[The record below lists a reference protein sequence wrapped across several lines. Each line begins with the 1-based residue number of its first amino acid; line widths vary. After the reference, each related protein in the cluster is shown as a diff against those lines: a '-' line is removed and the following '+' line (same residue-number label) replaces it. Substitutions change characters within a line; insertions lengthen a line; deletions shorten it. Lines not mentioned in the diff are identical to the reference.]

1 MANKLVLIG
10 WLMAAATLFAGCAA
24 DTYTV
29 GDDLGWTIPPLGNV
43 AYRTWAD
50 KKDFNLGDSII
61 FRWSGTHDVV
71 QVTKEGYD
79 NCTATN
85 TTALSPVQTTSPYN
99 FTLNSNGPYYF
110 ICTINNHCSLGQKL
124 TIQTEA
130 SAAAPILKTG
140 ALSALLLA
148 VAAFISL

>member
-1 MANKLVLIG
+1 MGNKLVLIG
-10 WLMAAATLFAGCAA
+10 WLMAVATLFAGCAA

-29 GDDLGWTIPPLGNV
+29 GDNLGWTIPPLGEV
-43 AYRTWAD
+43 AYRTWAA
-50 KKDFNLGDSII
+50 KEDFDLGDNII
-61 FRWSGTHDVV
+61 

-85 TTALSPVQTTSPYN
+85 TTALTPIQTTSPYT
-99 FTLNSNGPYYF
+99 FTLNSTAPHYF
-110 ICTINNHCSLGQKL
+110 ICTIENHCRLGQKV

-130 SAAAPILKTG
+130 SAAAPVLKTG

-148 VAAFISL
+148 LAAFISL

>member
-29 GDDLGWTIPPLGNV
+29 GDALGWTVPPLGNV

-50 KKDFNLGDSII
+50 KQDFDLGDNIV

-85 TTALSPVQTTSPYN
+85 TTALSPIQTTSPYT
-99 FTLNSNGPYYF
+99 FTLNSTAPHYF
-110 ICTINNHCSLGQKL
+110 ICTIANHCSLGQKL

-130 SAAAPILKTG
+130 SAAPILKTG